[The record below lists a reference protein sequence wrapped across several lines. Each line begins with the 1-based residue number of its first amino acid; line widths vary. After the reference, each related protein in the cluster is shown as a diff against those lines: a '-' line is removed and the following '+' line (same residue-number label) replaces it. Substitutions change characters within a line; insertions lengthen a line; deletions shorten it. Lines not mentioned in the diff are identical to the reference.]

1 MDKPISLI
9 RNELIENLASVIN
22 NSGLS
27 PCVIEPILESLL
39 NETRFTMQKQYEV
52 EKKQYEQYLKDCEKN
67 DINK

>member
-27 PCVIEPILESLL
+27 PYVIEPILESLL